1 MWCGEFNGCEAE
13 VIQLLGPSLLDLFL
27 DCGHGFSLK
36 TILMLS
42 DELLKALQLLHSQGV
57 LHLDIK
63 PDNIAVGPETSS
75 DHFFLIDFGLSKDVP
90 TESHPYNTKMPFQGN
105 IYWASNN
112 VLRGITPHKRDDVES
127 LIYVLIFLYRR
138 ELPWYARHDRK
149 RTPELVLS
157 RRQRLKPEEICS
169 GLPAAFSEVLKKV
182 QALDFAEV
190 PDYEGYRGM
199 FKAAFDA
206 LGYVNNKEYDW
217 KNRREEMEE
226 VCLDDIEIMKSG
238 ASRYD
243 TSDGKREI
251 KYEKHCRRASS
262 PSNVKIKSFSKPV
275 LTRQSSLRR
284 QNNSLRRQLAALH
297 VHPERS
303 PGRLMHSRRANIS
316 PSTSTPE
323 STSPSLPPEPDYS
336 KGFRLELIEVR
347 GGTKDRESEETPERE
362 RPVLSAK
369 IRERLREERSVRV

>member
-1 MWCGEFNGCEAE
+1 MWSGEYKGCEAE
-13 VIQLLGPSLLDLFL
+13 VIQLLGSSLLDLFL

-36 TILMLS
+36 TVLMLS
-42 DELLKALQLLHSQGV
+42 DELLKALQMLHSQGV

-63 PDNIAVGPETSS
+63 PDNIVVGPETSR
-75 DHFFLIDFGLSKDVP
+75 DHFFLIDFGLSKEVP
-90 TESHPYNTKMPFQGN
+90 IDSHPYSTKMPFQGN

-112 VLRGITPHKRDDVES
+112 VLRGITAHKRDDMES
-127 LIYVLIFLYRR
+127 LIYVLIFLYKR

-169 GLPAAFSEVLKKV
+169 GLPTAFSEVLKKV

-199 FKAAFDA
+199 FKAAFEA

-217 KNRREEMEE
+217 KNVREDVGE
-226 VCLDDIEIMKSG
+226 VCLDDIEIVRSG

-243 TSDGKREI
+243 TSDGKKELT
-251 KYEKHCRRASS
+251 YNKHCRRASS
-262 PSNVKIKSFSKPV
+262 PSNVKIKPYSKPV

-284 QNNSLRRQLAALH
+284 QNSSLRRQLAALH

-303 PGRLMHSRRANIS
+303 PGRLMHSRRTNLS

-323 STSPSLPPEPDYS
+323 STSPYFPPEPDFS
-336 KGFRLELIEVR
+336 KGFRLELIQVKGES
-347 GGTKDRESEETPERE
+347 RENEETPERE

-369 IRERLREERSVRV
+369 IREKLREERLVRV